1 MHFKGILKAMKA
13 NGTSIEKSPRPV
25 MRTATW
31 LNICIGI
38 IETVIGSATDS
49 SAAAS
54 NGFRN
59 ILDSSSHAMHTAT
72 HKEEKD
78 GGNNIYKVQ
87 RKRNWAAGAIA
98 VGAMLTA
105 VNSVDSIIQPKDEQL
120 NIQALAVEIGS
131 LAMSTGVIVA
141 LKRRYD
147 DTLAYE
153 DALRHHKVDASMAG
167 LMSASIFMNQYIPG
181 TDGFGGLVASGAT
194 AWLAYKTAK
203 PHSHAHSIESGE

>member
-1 MHFKGILKAMKA
+1 MSA
-13 NGTSIEKSPRPV
+13 NNNSVKSPRPV

-31 LNICIGI
+31 LNVGIGI
-38 IETVIGSATDS
+38 LETIVGSITDS

-59 ILDSSSHAMHTAT
+59 ILDSSSHAMHTST

-78 GGNNIYKVQ
+78 GGNNQNKVQ

-98 VGAMLTA
+98 VGALLTA
-105 VNSVDSIIQPKDEQL
+105 VNSVESITHPKDEQL
-120 NIQALAVEIGS
+120 NIQALAVELGS

-141 LKRRYD
+141 LARRND
-147 DTLAYE
+147 DTLAYG
-153 DALRHHKVDASMAG
+153 DALRHHRVDASMAG
-167 LMSASIFMNQYIPG
+167 LMSASIYMNQFVPG

-203 PHSHAHSIESGE
+203 PHSHNHSIESEE

>member
-1 MHFKGILKAMKA
+1 MKA
-13 NGTSIEKSPRPV
+13 TNHNAVKSPRPV
-25 MRTATW
+25 MRAATW
-31 LNICIGI
+31 LNIGIGI
-38 IETVIGSATDS
+38 LETIVGSITDS

-78 GGNNIYKVQ
+78 GGNNQNKVQ

-98 VGAMLTA
+98 VGALLTA
-105 VNSVDSIIQPKDEQL
+105 VNSVESIMQPKDEQQ
-120 NIQALAVEIGS
+120 NTQALAIELGS

-141 LKRRYD
+141 LIRRND
-147 DTLAYE
+147 ETIAHG
-153 DALRHHKVDASMAG
+153 DALRHHRVDASMAG
-167 LMSASIFMNQYIPG
+167 LMSASIYMNQFVPG

-203 PHSHAHSIESGE
+203 PHTHDATEQSVE